1 MQYFKLIRTD
11 SDIAKLREEY
21 RKVVRSERRLRKL
34 VRNLETLL
42 DRELRRREG
51 EELPAIRF

>member
-11 SDIAKLREEY
+11 SDIAKLREEH

>member
-1 MQYFKLIRTD
+1 MQSFKLIRTD

-51 EELPAIRF
+51 EELPDIRF